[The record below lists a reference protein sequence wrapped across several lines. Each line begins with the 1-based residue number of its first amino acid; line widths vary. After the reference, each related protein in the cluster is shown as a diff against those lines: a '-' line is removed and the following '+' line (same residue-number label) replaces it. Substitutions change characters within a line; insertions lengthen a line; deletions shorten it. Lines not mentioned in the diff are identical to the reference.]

1 MDDYRLAGVGAYL
14 LVFCFSMDIGM
25 LAHFIW
31 RCFYKLHSTNGPS
44 EKSPLFTILNSGF
57 IKKQCCIQIELA
69 LARFE
74 IHMCWKFTY
83 SSINSNYSHHTIH
96 PSNASFIW
104 IIWMKCIFSKVER
117 NKNIKWKMKS
127 LPFPQIC
134 QLKCEFSV
142 DVVSTF

>member
-104 IIWMKCIFSKVER
+104 IIWMECIYFESWTEQKHQM
-117 NKNIKWKMKS
+117 KNEKFAISANMPTKMW
-127 LPFPQIC
+127 
-134 QLKCEFSV
+134 V
-142 DVVSTF
+142 